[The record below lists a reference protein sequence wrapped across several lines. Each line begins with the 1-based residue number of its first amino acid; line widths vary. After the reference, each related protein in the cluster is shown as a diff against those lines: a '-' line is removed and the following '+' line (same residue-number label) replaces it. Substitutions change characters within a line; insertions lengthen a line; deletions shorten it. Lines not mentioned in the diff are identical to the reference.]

1 MNIIEITNSF
11 CFNYLAC
18 IRRITGKLNITTSQI
33 LCLHAIP
40 FEGITQTDLAKK
52 LSVDISTLS
61 RNLDKLILSDMVYK
75 NSSNADRRSYRISL
89 TSGGQKLYS
98 QFNDLIQ
105 TEIGMIYNQLEA
117 EEYDQLHEIL
127 NKLNWQL
134 ELSNK

>member
-1 MNIIEITNSF
+1 
-11 CFNYLAC
+11 
-18 IRRITGKLNITTSQI
+18 
-33 LCLHAIP
+33 
-40 FEGITQTDLAKK
+40 
-52 LSVDISTLS
+52 
-61 RNLDKLILSDMVYK
+61 MVYK
-75 NSSNADRRSYRISL
+75 TSSNADRRSYRISL